1 MARRVQ
7 VGDPRYMAGMRDDE
21 ATNDVEFEVSRLDD
35 DATAHPAEP
44 AEVAPP
50 GASRIAQENNLR
62 LHASRR
68 LLQASVTSLAVA
80 LAVAIILVTFPN
92 AANQLKAPLRL
103 LTPAPTPTV
112 PPGSDIILLA
122 HTVPWGELHLERPD
136 LHPLYLG
143 YRERYPAYRLPPGRH
158 TLFYV
163 AAPFSPMQC
172 KLSVPRRSDDDCTLA
187 TSRNGIAN
195 DPDASTRLIDAE
207 ASVKQL
213 DFGERHELQTL
224 LETGIAYPQ
233 LTIEPGT
240 HYLDQSGKVA
250 VADERLKVTMAMGA
264 VAAPAKAVIVDDDMQ
279 LCKEICNLDS
289 AQDYLTWK
297 LTIWAAPHWTYVT
310 ATGSAFSTYGAPAQE
325 QDVASVFWRDG
336 NWILDTQ
343 NGLGAPCDFRV
354 FIEILSEKSGDAGLD
369 TFTQYGGNS
378 PVVAN
383 PANGCVLEFHAQENP
398 GGHPRPEVLYRLGVL
413 LATNADAQRIFP
425 DLPVASVAERDIAQ
439 AIRAGAVQ

>member
-1 MARRVQ
+1 
-7 VGDPRYMAGMRDDE
+7 MRDDE
-21 ATNDVEFEVSRLDD
+21 AANDVEFAVSRLDD
-35 DATAHPAEP
+35 GTPNAAPSDSEP
-44 AEVAPP
+44 AEDAPTSSGAAQH
-50 GASRIAQENNLR
+50 GASRIVPENHLR
-62 LHASRR
+62 PHRRR
-68 LLQASVTSLAVA
+68 LQAGVTGLAVA

-92 AANQLKAPLRL
+92 AASQLKAPLRL
-103 LTPAPTPTV
+103 LTPEPTATLPL
-112 PPGSDIILLA
+112 GSDIILLA

-136 LHPLYLG
+136 LHPLHLG
-143 YRERYPAYRLPPGRH
+143 YRERYPAYQLPPGRH

-172 KLSVPRRSDDDCTLA
+172 KLSVPRRSDDDCKLA

-195 DPDASTRLIDAE
+195 DPDASTRLIDAG

-213 DFGERHELQTL
+213 DLDARHELQAL
-224 LETGIAYPQ
+224 LETGAAYPP

-250 VADERLKVTMAMGA
+250 VADEHLMVTMAMGA
-264 VAAPAKAVIVDDDMQ
+264 VTPPSNAAIIDDDMQ
-279 LCKEICNLDS
+279 PCGEICNMDS

-297 LTIWAAPHWTYVT
+297 LAIWASPHWTYAT
-310 ATGSAFSTYGAPAQE
+310 ADGATFTAYGAPTDTQNI
-325 QDVASVFWRDG
+325 ASILWRDG
-336 NWILDTQ
+336 KWTLDTQ

-354 FIEILSEKSGDAGLD
+354 FIELLTERSAGAGLD

-398 GGHPRPEVLYRLGVL
+398 GDHPRPEVLYRLGVL

-425 DLPVASVAERDIAQ
+425 DLPVASAVERDIAQ
-439 AIRAGAVQ
+439 AIRRGTVQ